1 MEHTK
6 KSGIVA
12 IIGRPSAGKSTLLNS
27 LAGAKVSI
35 VSPVPQTTRN
45 AIRGIVNRPKGQLVF
60 IDTPGY
66 HDSDKKLNLLLKGIA
81 KDRLPE
87 ADCILYL
94 IDASREAG
102 PEEASIIQ
110 LLAKSADKLVIGI
123 NKIDRQDARPDM
135 VRLFLEKELPGVSHD
150 RIVELSAGTGKN
162 TGVLL
167 DAVYSVVPEGEAMYP
182 EEYYTDQDVD
192 FRIAEI
198 IREKAILNT
207 RQEIPHALYVEIA
220 DMEMK
225 RNGKELWVRAF
236 IVVER
241 ETQKAMIIGK
251 GASMIKKI
259 THRSQRRNEKNIRLL
274 YPAGLAGPG
283 AQELAPKG
291 SRSWQAHEAV
301 TALPLFHRSV
311 CMGNIDCW
319 TDFREKSV
327 FNNPGNT
334 VYRFF

>member
-123 NKIDRQDARPDM
+123 NKVDRQDARPDM

-259 THRSQRRNEKNIRLL
+259 RTEAKDEMKKIFDYYIRLDL
-274 YPAGLAGPG
+274 QVRVHKNWRQKDPVLGRLM
-283 AQELAPKG
+283 K
-291 SRSWQAHEAV
+291 R
-301 TALPLFHRSV
+301 
-311 CMGNIDCW
+311 
-319 TDFREKSV
+319 
-327 FNNPGNT
+327 
-334 VYRFF
+334 

>member
-123 NKIDRQDARPDM
+123 NKVDRQDARPDM
-135 VRLFLEKELPGVSHD
+135 VRLFLEMELPGVSHD

-241 ETQKAMIIGK
+241 ETQKAMVIGK

-259 THRSQRRNEKNIRLL
+259 RTEAKDEMKKIFNYYIRLDL
-274 YPAGLAGPG
+274 QVRVHKNWRQKDPVLGRLM
-283 AQELAPKG
+283 K
-291 SRSWQAHEAV
+291 R
-301 TALPLFHRSV
+301 
-311 CMGNIDCW
+311 
-319 TDFREKSV
+319 
-327 FNNPGNT
+327 
-334 VYRFF
+334 

>member
-123 NKIDRQDARPDM
+123 NKVDRQDARPDM

-150 RIVELSAGTGKN
+150 RIVELSAETGKN

-241 ETQKAMIIGK
+241 ETQKAMVIGK

-259 THRSQRRNEKNIRLL
+259 RTEAKDEMKKIFDYYIRLDL
-274 YPAGLAGPG
+274 QVRVHKNWRQKDPVLGRLM
-283 AQELAPKG
+283 K
-291 SRSWQAHEAV
+291 R
-301 TALPLFHRSV
+301 
-311 CMGNIDCW
+311 
-319 TDFREKSV
+319 
-327 FNNPGNT
+327 
-334 VYRFF
+334 

>member
-66 HDSDKKLNLLLKGIA
+66 HDSDKKLNLLLKVIA

-123 NKIDRQDARPDM
+123 NKVDRQDARPDM

-241 ETQKAMIIGK
+241 ETQKAMVIGK

-259 THRSQRRNEKNIRLL
+259 RTEAKDEMKKIFDYYIRLDL
-274 YPAGLAGPG
+274 QVRVHKNWRQKDPVLGRLM
-283 AQELAPKG
+283 K
-291 SRSWQAHEAV
+291 R
-301 TALPLFHRSV
+301 
-311 CMGNIDCW
+311 
-319 TDFREKSV
+319 
-327 FNNPGNT
+327 
-334 VYRFF
+334 

>member
-1 MEHTK
+1 
-6 KSGIVA
+6 
-12 IIGRPSAGKSTLLNS
+12 
-27 LAGAKVSI
+27 

-123 NKIDRQDARPDM
+123 NKVDRQDARPDM

-241 ETQKAMIIGK
+241 ETQKAMVIGK

-259 THRSQRRNEKNIRLL
+259 RTEAKDEMKKIFDYYIRLDL
-274 YPAGLAGPG
+274 QVRVHKNWRQKDPVLGRLM
-283 AQELAPKG
+283 K
-291 SRSWQAHEAV
+291 R
-301 TALPLFHRSV
+301 
-311 CMGNIDCW
+311 
-319 TDFREKSV
+319 
-327 FNNPGNT
+327 
-334 VYRFF
+334 

>member
-1 MEHTK
+1 MEQTK

-12 IIGRPSAGKSTLLNS
+12 IIGRPSAGKSTLLNA

-102 PEEASIIQ
+102 PEESSIIQ
-110 LLAKSADKLVIGI
+110 LLAKATDKLVIGI
-123 NKIDRQDARPDM
+123 NKVDRQDARPDM

-241 ETQKAMIIGK
+241 ETQKAMVIGK

-259 THRSQRRNEKNIRLL
+259 RTEAKEEMKKIFDYYIRLDL
-274 YPAGLAGPG
+274 QVRVHKNWRQKDPVLGRLM
-283 AQELAPKG
+283 K
-291 SRSWQAHEAV
+291 R
-301 TALPLFHRSV
+301 
-311 CMGNIDCW
+311 
-319 TDFREKSV
+319 
-327 FNNPGNT
+327 
-334 VYRFF
+334 

>member
-123 NKIDRQDARPDM
+123 NKVDRQDARPDM

-241 ETQKAMIIGK
+241 ETQKAMVIGK

-259 THRSQRRNEKNIRLL
+259 RTEAKDEMKKIFDYYIRLDL
-274 YPAGLAGPG
+274 QVRVHKNWRQKDPVLGRLM
-283 AQELAPKG
+283 K
-291 SRSWQAHEAV
+291 R
-301 TALPLFHRSV
+301 
-311 CMGNIDCW
+311 
-319 TDFREKSV
+319 
-327 FNNPGNT
+327 
-334 VYRFF
+334 

>member
-241 ETQKAMIIGK
+241 ETQKAMVIGK

-259 THRSQRRNEKNIRLL
+259 RTEAKDEMKKIFDYYIRLDL
-274 YPAGLAGPG
+274 QVRVHKNWRQKDPVLGRLM
-283 AQELAPKG
+283 K
-291 SRSWQAHEAV
+291 R
-301 TALPLFHRSV
+301 
-311 CMGNIDCW
+311 
-319 TDFREKSV
+319 
-327 FNNPGNT
+327 
-334 VYRFF
+334 

>member
-123 NKIDRQDARPDM
+123 NKVDRQDARPDM

-207 RQEIPHALYVEIA
+207 RQEIPHALDVEIA

-241 ETQKAMIIGK
+241 ETQKAMVIGK

-259 THRSQRRNEKNIRLL
+259 RTEAKDEMKKIFDYYIRLDL
-274 YPAGLAGPG
+274 QVRVHKNWRQKDPVLGRLM
-283 AQELAPKG
+283 K
-291 SRSWQAHEAV
+291 R
-301 TALPLFHRSV
+301 
-311 CMGNIDCW
+311 
-319 TDFREKSV
+319 
-327 FNNPGNT
+327 
-334 VYRFF
+334 

>member
-1 MEHTK
+1 MEHTR

-12 IIGRPSAGKSTLLNS
+12 IIGRPSAGKSTLLNV
-27 LAGAKVSI
+27 LAGAKISI

-45 AIRGIVNRPKGQLVF
+45 AIRGIINRPKGQLIF

-66 HDSDKKLNLLLKGIA
+66 HDSDKKLNILLKSIA

-87 ADCILYL
+87 ADCVLYL
-94 IDASREAG
+94 IDASREPG
-102 PEEASIIQ
+102 PEEATIIQ
-110 LLAKSADKLVIGI
+110 LLAKSAEKLVIGI
-123 NKIDRQDARPDM
+123 NKVDREDARPDL
-135 VRLFLEKELPGVSHD
+135 VRCFLEKELPMIPQERV
-150 RIVELSAGTGKN
+150 VEVSAGTGKN
-162 TGVLL
+162 TGALL
-167 DAVYSVVPEGEAMYP
+167 NAIFEVVPEGEALYP
-182 EEYYTDQDVD
+182 QEYYTDQEVD

-241 ETQKAMIIGK
+241 ETQKAMVIGK

-259 THRSQRRNEKNIRLL
+259 RTEAKDEMKKIFDYYIRLDL
-274 YPAGLAGPG
+274 QVRVHKNWRQKDPVLGRLM
-283 AQELAPKG
+283 K
-291 SRSWQAHEAV
+291 R
-301 TALPLFHRSV
+301 
-311 CMGNIDCW
+311 
-319 TDFREKSV
+319 
-327 FNNPGNT
+327 
-334 VYRFF
+334 

>member
-167 DAVYSVVPEGEAMYP
+167 DAVYSVVPEGEALYP

-241 ETQKAMIIGK
+241 ETQKAMVIGK

-259 THRSQRRNEKNIRLL
+259 RTEAKDEMKKIFDYYIRLDL
-274 YPAGLAGPG
+274 QVRVHKNWRQKDPVLGRLM
-283 AQELAPKG
+283 K
-291 SRSWQAHEAV
+291 R
-301 TALPLFHRSV
+301 
-311 CMGNIDCW
+311 
-319 TDFREKSV
+319 
-327 FNNPGNT
+327 
-334 VYRFF
+334 

>member
-135 VRLFLEKELPGVSHD
+135 VRLFLEKELPGVSHV

-241 ETQKAMIIGK
+241 ETQKAMVIGK

-259 THRSQRRNEKNIRLL
+259 RTEAKDEMKKIFDYYIRLDL
-274 YPAGLAGPG
+274 QVRVHKNWRQKDPVLGRLM
-283 AQELAPKG
+283 K
-291 SRSWQAHEAV
+291 R
-301 TALPLFHRSV
+301 
-311 CMGNIDCW
+311 
-319 TDFREKSV
+319 
-327 FNNPGNT
+327 
-334 VYRFF
+334 

>member
-220 DMEMK
+220 DMEIK

-241 ETQKAMIIGK
+241 ETQKAMVIGK

-259 THRSQRRNEKNIRLL
+259 RTEAKDEMKKIFDYYIRLDL
-274 YPAGLAGPG
+274 QVRVHKNWRQKDPVLGRLM
-283 AQELAPKG
+283 K
-291 SRSWQAHEAV
+291 R
-301 TALPLFHRSV
+301 
-311 CMGNIDCW
+311 
-319 TDFREKSV
+319 
-327 FNNPGNT
+327 
-334 VYRFF
+334 

>member
-1 MEHTK
+1 MEQTK

-123 NKIDRQDARPDM
+123 NKVDRQDARPDM

-241 ETQKAMIIGK
+241 ETQKAMVIGK

-259 THRSQRRNEKNIRLL
+259 RTEAKDEMKKIFDYYIRLDL
-274 YPAGLAGPG
+274 QVRVHKNWRQKDPVLGRLM
-283 AQELAPKG
+283 K
-291 SRSWQAHEAV
+291 R
-301 TALPLFHRSV
+301 
-311 CMGNIDCW
+311 
-319 TDFREKSV
+319 
-327 FNNPGNT
+327 
-334 VYRFF
+334 